1 MPKIVD
7 HEERRRELVA
17 AVVRVIMRDGI
28 ERCTLR
34 AVARESGY
42 SSGVLAHYF
51 AGKEDLLTAALR
63 LSHERIY
70 ARIAEKLEP
79 LAGLVAVRE
88 FMLDNLPLDDERLTE
103 TRLEL
108 TYWARALGDERVL
121 AVQREEAA
129 RLRSML
135 VDVLEDARRR
145 DELAPRA
152 TVDVAAT
159 RLLAFIDGVS
169 LHATLHPERMTPE
182 LQHRL
187 LDDEL
192 ARLAVELPLTS

>member
-17 AVVRVIMRDGI
+17 AVVRVIKRDGI

-34 AVARESGY
+34 SVARESGY

-51 AGKEDLLTAALR
+51 VDKDDLLTAALR

-79 LAGLVAVRE
+79 LAGLAAVRE
-88 FMLDNLPLDDERLTE
+88 FVLDNLPLDEERLTE
-103 TRLEL
+103 TQLEL
-108 TYWARALGDERVL
+108 TYWARALGDARVL
-121 AVQREEAA
+121 EVQRREAE
-129 RLRSML
+129 RLRAML
-135 VDVLEDARRR
+135 VDVLAEARDRG
-145 DELAPRA
+145 EITATEPVHVLAE
-152 TVDVAAT
+152 

-169 LHATLHPERMTPE
+169 LHAVLYPERLTAE
-182 LQHRL
+182 LQEQL

-192 ARLAVELPLTS
+192 TRLTGP

>member
-17 AVVRVIMRDGI
+17 AVVRVIKRDGI

-34 AVARESGY
+34 SVARESGY

-51 AGKEDLLTAALR
+51 VDKDDLLTAALR

-79 LAGLVAVRE
+79 LAGLAAVRE
-88 FMLDNLPLDDERLTE
+88 FVLDNLPLDEERLTE
-103 TRLEL
+103 TQLEL
-108 TYWARALGDERVL
+108 TYWARALGDARVL
-121 AVQREEAA
+121 EVQRREAE
-129 RLRSML
+129 RLRAML
-135 VDVLEDARRR
+135 VDVLAEARGRG
-145 DELAPRA
+145 EITATEPVHVLAE
-152 TVDVAAT
+152 

-169 LHATLHPERMTPE
+169 LHAVLYPERLTAE
-182 LQHRL
+182 LQEQL

-192 ARLAVELPLTS
+192 TRLTGP

>member
-17 AVVRVIMRDGI
+17 AVVRVIKRDGI

-34 AVARESGY
+34 SVARESGY

-51 AGKEDLLTAALR
+51 VDKDDLLTAALR

-79 LAGLVAVRE
+79 LAGLAAVRE
-88 FMLDNLPLDDERLTE
+88 FVLDNLPLDEERLTE
-103 TRLEL
+103 TQLEL
-108 TYWARALGDERVL
+108 TYWARALGDARVL
-121 AVQREEAA
+121 EVQRREAE
-129 RLRSML
+129 RLRAML
-135 VDVLEDARRR
+135 VDVLAEARDRG
-145 DELAPRA
+145 EITA
-152 TVDVAAT
+152 TEPVHVIAE

-169 LHATLHPERMTPE
+169 LHAVLYPERLTAE
-182 LQHRL
+182 LQEQL

-192 ARLAVELPLTS
+192 TRLTGP